1 MNWNPLLEDL
11 GILNENTNLQIS
23 EPSKNTQTQKAVQQ
37 KHKFQKK
44 PTLNNIHSWVS
55 GFNDKKKYKSLEKKY
70 FRNHNKYSILDLQKE
85 IINCLVLLDET
96 SSLYI
101 NSLNE
106 EKTQI
111 KMEDYNLDIT
121 IDTDIDLSKIKNEQ
135 ISNNYELI
143 IKQIKIIILIL
154 QNLNKQVEKYYR
166 EKINIFIDN
175 FNTIDSYIKIHNKRI
190 MTLISEKLWLNSES
204 LVYRLVYINLI
215 ELAKASFN
223 ISVISAGDWILDYIP
238 QTKDVI
244 GNSLLEKAK
253 ADSDTKPPFITKN
266 QFDIKNI
273 SDIKDETNQ
282 RNDSGSSEPKQ
293 NKENNDSNSTNQE
306 NNQNA

>member
-11 GILNENTNLQIS
+11 GILNESANPQIS
-23 EPSKNTQTQKAVQQ
+23 ESSKNTQTQKTVEQ
-37 KHKFQKK
+37 KRKFRKK

-96 SSLYI
+96 SLLYI

-106 EKTQI
+106 EKIEI
-111 KMEDYNLDIT
+111 KDFNLYIT

-166 EKINIFIDN
+166 EKISIFIDN
-175 FNTIDSYIKIHNKRI
+175 SNTIDSYIKIHNKRI
-190 MTLISEKLWLNSES
+190 MTLISKKLWLNSES

-223 ISVISAGDWILDYIP
+223 IAVISAGDWILDYIP
-238 QTKDVI
+238 QTKDVL
-244 GNSLLEKAK
+244 GNPLLEKAK

-293 NKENNDSNSTNQE
+293 NEGNNDSNSTNPK
-306 NNQNA
+306 NR